1 MEGDFW
7 FKTLFSARC
16 VEGTLGSGERLL
28 AQTGFLVQGLLRG
41 VWHLRWDAP
50 EHPPDVPSKATRSL
64 SESLLALA
72 KEELWWHPT
81 FSLPLGFVVHHSFM
95 DSARVQSIAPT
106 FSTCNAAR
114 TVCHRSNRSKIS
126 ASAVSSS

>member
-28 AQTGFLVQGLLRG
+28 VQTGFLVQGLLRG

-72 KEELWWHPT
+72 KERALVAPDL
-81 FSLPLGFVVHHSFM
+81 FIA
-95 DSARVQSIAPT
+95 ARVCRPSFVHG
-106 FSTCNAAR
+106 FSKGPK
-114 TVCHRSNRSKIS
+114 HRAHVQHLQRGPHRLPPLEP
-126 ASAVSSS
+126 VEDFG